1 MARVALIAGQAQSLV
16 NFRGPLIDALL
27 TQGHDVHAFG
37 PTADADTLAW
47 LGARGV
53 TYRAIPLARTGL
65 SPIGDAATLRALFT
79 GFRDIRPDVVIAY
92 TIKPVIYGMIA
103 ARLAG
108 VPRRYAMITGLGY
121 AFTDGVKSL
130 KRRVARM
137 AAMTLYRLA
146 LAQAHKVLFQNNDDL
161 GEFHQLRLLSADTA
175 TGLVNGSGVD
185 LARFTPQPLPDVPVF
200 LMIGRLL
207 ADKGVV
213 EYIQAARA
221 LRAARPDA
229 HCVLLGAR
237 DGNPAAMP
245 AGLLERAVA
254 DSVIDWRGEMQD
266 VRPAIAESS
275 VFVLPSYREG
285 TPRSVL
291 EAMAMGRPVITT
303 DAPGCRETVSDGV
316 NGILVPVRDTAALVR
331 AMVRLSDSADLRARM
346 GQAGLACA
354 RARYDAGVVARSVLE
369 HFDLQVE
376 IEAERPARAILG
388 AVSA

>member
-37 PTADADTLAW
+37 PAADAATLEW

-53 TYRAIPLARTGL
+53 TYCAVPLARTGL

-79 GFRDIRPDVVIAY
+79 RFRGIRPDVVIAY

-121 AFTDGVKSL
+121 AFTDGAQSL
-130 KRRVARM
+130 KRRVARL
-137 AAMTLYRLA
+137 AAMTLYRLG
-146 LAQAHKVLFQNNDDL
+146 LAQAHKVLFQNGDDL
-161 GEFHQLRLLSADTA
+161 GEFRQLGLLSASTP

-185 LARFTPQPLPDVPVF
+185 LARFTPQPLPDAPVF
-200 LMIGRLL
+200 LMIGRLV

-213 EYIQAARA
+213 EYIQASRA
-221 LRAARPDA
+221 LRAARPA
-229 HCVLLGAR
+229 ARCILVGAR
-237 DGNPAAMP
+237 DCNPAAMP
-245 AGLLERAVA
+245 TGLLERAVA
-254 DSVIDWRGEMQD
+254 DGVIDWRGEMPD

-331 AMVRLSDSADLRARM
+331 AMVLLCDDVGLRARM

-369 HFDLQVE
+369 HFDLQIGPE
-376 IEAERPARAILG
+376 LAEPVSLG
-388 AVSA
+388 ALSA

>member
-16 NFRGPLIDALL
+16 NFRGPLIEALL
-27 TQGHDVHAFG
+27 AQGHVVHAMG
-37 PTADADTLAW
+37 PAADAATLEW

-53 TYRAIPLARTGL
+53 SYRPVPLERTGL
-65 SPIGDAATLRALFT
+65 SPIGDAATLWALFT
-79 GFRDIRPDVVIAY
+79 GFRDIRPDAVIAY

-108 VPRRYAMITGLGY
+108 VSRRYAMITGLGY
-121 AFTDGVKSL
+121 AFTDGVQSL

-137 AAMTLYRLA
+137 AAMALYRLG
-146 LAQAHKVLFQNNDDL
+146 LAQAHKVLFQNGDDL
-161 GEFHQLRLLSADTA
+161 GEFHRLGLLPASTP

-185 LARFTPQPLPDVPVF
+185 LARFAPQPLPDAPVF
-200 LMIGRLL
+200 LMIGRLV

-221 LRAARPDA
+221 LRATRPDA
-229 HCVLLGAR
+229 RCVLVGAR
-237 DGNPAAMP
+237 DCNPAAMP

-254 DSVIDWRGEMQD
+254 DGVIDWRGEMQD

-275 VFVLPSYREG
+275 VYVLPSYREG

-316 NGILVPVRDTAALVR
+316 NGLLVPVRDTQALVR
-331 AMVRLSDSADLRARM
+331 VMVWLGDSAELRARM

-369 HFDLQVE
+369 HFDLQIGPE
-376 IEAERPARAILG
+376 LAEPAAMG